1 MRLSTFDPY
10 LYEQNNTLKTLLGIR
25 SEEDLKYMETHG
37 DPLVWTVGCI
47 VMAMKR
53 YEIKAVFSLT

>member
-25 SEEDLKYMETHG
+25 SEEDLE
-37 DPLVWTVGCI
+37 V
-47 VMAMKR
+47 
-53 YEIKAVFSLT
+53 YENTR

>member
-25 SEEDLKYMETHG
+25 SEEDLEVYENTHG
-37 DPLVWTVGCI
+37 PIIYNCL
-47 VMAMKR
+47 
-53 YEIKAVFSLT
+53 F